1 MSTPAPPQSLVALY
15 VPAVARAGL
24 SANQALLYLRGEWES
39 LQPGSRAK
47 LEAAGLTK
55 VAEGMTPRR
64 QTFLRLYSEVLG
76 YYGRRDQVA
85 NAPVNRLPT
94 APEISKWPAK
104 RPGGYLYQVLVA
116 LQRPTGQVYFTQSA
130 YFTQQLVT
138 YQQAAQEAGAVFSA
152 AQQAEKSFQ
161 GERILGPGFVTGVS
175 EFVDDG
181 GGL

>member
-1 MSTPAPPQSLVALY
+1 VTQPPPPQSLVAAY

-24 SANQALLYLRGEWES
+24 SANQALLYLRGEWQN
-39 LQPGSRAK
+39 LQQSSRDK
-47 LEAAGLTK
+47 LEAAGLTQ
-55 VAEGMTPRR
+55 VAQGMTPRR
-64 QTFLRLYSEVLG
+64 QTFLRLYAEVQA
-76 YYGRRDQVA
+76 YYGRREAVA
-85 NAPVNRLPT
+85 NAPINRLP
-94 APEISKWPAK
+94 AAAEISKWPAK

-138 YQQAAQEAGAVFSA
+138 FQQAAAEAAAVFVN
-152 AQQAEKSFQ
+152 AQADHDSFA
-161 GERILGPGFVTGVS
+161 GERILGPGFITGVS